1 MKENISCAM
10 NALTRRL
17 ARAKA
22 CLCYKANSQ
31 PCNFILPLI
40 LFLSFLL
47 WTSTPEGLLK
57 SKFEFWMQRQPLA
70 IETENQEE
78 IKEVTEKALVG
89 EREPWLVETTELR
102 LWIGRKRPIWMLTS
116 LCICR
121 IDFIGIAKCTSRAV
135 SEYAL
140 LYDNC
145 CLVML

>member
-47 WTSTPEGLLK
+47 WTSTPEGMLK

-89 EREPWLVETTELR
+89 EREPWLAETTELR
-102 LWIGRKRPIWMLTS
+102 LWIGRKRPIWI
-116 LCICR
+116 CILHLSNR
-121 IDFIGIAKCTSRAV
+121 FHRHSQMYLQGR
-135 SEYAL
+135 E
-140 LYDNC
+140 
-145 CLVML
+145 